1 MAVKHVKEYVDQ
13 VSNQYQEMLSEL
25 KDFEKLAEENMFSPE
40 RLDQIK
46 ETIKPLKDNYERWS
60 YMMYLLNLPNRK
72 SRQPKYHKQNKKLLK
87 NFNENNSVEATV
99 LENSNTLNNLRSIKN
114 EQDRTYSKSCRK
126 DRTYKGTVRKRS

>member
-87 NFNENNSVEATV
+87 NFNENNSVESTV
-99 LENSNTLNNLRSIKN
+99 LENSNTLNNLRSMKN
-114 EQDRTYSKSCRK
+114 ENCN
-126 DRTYKGTVRKRS
+126 